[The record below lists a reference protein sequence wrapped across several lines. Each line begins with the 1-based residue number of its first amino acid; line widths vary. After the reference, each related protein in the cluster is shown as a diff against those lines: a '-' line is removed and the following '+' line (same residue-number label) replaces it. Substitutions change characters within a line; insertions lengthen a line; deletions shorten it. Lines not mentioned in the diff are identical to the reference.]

1 MNLEEFCGR
10 FNAFLKEQPGEDE
23 FFRTGRQ
30 LVKELLRDGHWF
42 GEILR
47 KMISDST
54 YLENQPPSIFPNE
67 IMLYRSPERLFSV
80 LAYIWEPNTLC
91 EIHDHSSWGLIGAL
105 HNLMKEVRYRRLD
118 GGKAEGFAELKE
130 MSSRIVKPGEVSLV
144 FPLERGIHQTGSG
157 ADKYAVS
164 LGVYGKSIR
173 KGYILLYNPAT
184 RKAVRACPPKIFKQL
199 LAVRALKSA
208 SNLWGD
214 ELAKSK
220 SASLPEY
227 LADEF

>member
-1 MNLEEFCGR
+1 MDLEKFCGR

-30 LVKELLRDGHWF
+30 LVKELLRDGRWF

-47 KMISDST
+47 KVISDST
-54 YLENQPPSIFPNE
+54 YLERQPPSIFPNE

-91 EIHDHSSWGLIGAL
+91 DIHDHSSWGLIGSL
-105 HNLMKEVRYRRLD
+105 HNPMKEIRYRRLD
-118 GGKAEGFAELKE
+118 GGKAEGYAELKE
-130 MSSRIVKPGEVSLV
+130 ISSGVVKPGDVSFV

-157 ADKYAVS
+157 ADEYAVS

-173 KGYILLYNPAT
+173 KGYILLYDPAA
-184 RKAVRACPPKIFKQL
+184 RKAVRAYPPKFFKQL

-220 SASLPEY
+220 SSLPKY